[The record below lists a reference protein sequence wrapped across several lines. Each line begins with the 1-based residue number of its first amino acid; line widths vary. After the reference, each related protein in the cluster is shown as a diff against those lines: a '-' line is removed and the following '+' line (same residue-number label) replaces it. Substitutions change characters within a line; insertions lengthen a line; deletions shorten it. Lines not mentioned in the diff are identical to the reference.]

1 LGKYCSTLRNH
12 PGYLNFSFSKSL
24 VFYCSKAQLSKF
36 TNCLIPPSHHLPPD
50 VQYYLVSLVLLRLT
64 MDDYYVPASLLS
76 LEFRVVNSKFIA
88 TISPAFSVEQA
99 KIFIN
104 KVNKK
109 YADATHNVPAYI
121 IGHGSSL
128 ISHCSDNGEPSGTAG
143 RPALSVLKGSG
154 LGDTVLVISRYFG
167 GTKLGTGG
175 LVKAYGDSAREI
187 IAAVP
192 KAKKTLVHIVSLECP
207 YPLYEQIKRTI
218 RKHQGE
224 IKSEDFTDKISLV
237 YSISVKSYEILIN
250 SISELS
256 NGQIHPEIIKSDQV
270 SLIPSGNFS

>member
-1 LGKYCSTLRNH
+1 
-12 PGYLNFSFSKSL
+12 
-24 VFYCSKAQLSKF
+24 
-36 TNCLIPPSHHLPPD
+36 
-50 VQYYLVSLVLLRLT
+50 

-76 LEFRVVNSKFIA
+76 LESRVVNSKFIA
-88 TISPAFSVEQA
+88 TISPAFSVDKA
-99 KIFIN
+99 KNFIN
-104 KVNKK
+104 NINQQ

-128 ISHCSDNGEPSGTAG
+128 ISHSSDNGEPSGTAG

-154 LGDTVLVISRYFG
+154 LGDTVLVITRYFG

-175 LVKAYGDSAREI
+175 LVKAYGNSAREI

-192 KAKKTLVHIVSLECP
+192 KAIKTLVHIASLECP

-218 RKHQGE
+218 LKYQGE
-224 IKSEDFTDKISLV
+224 IKSENFTDKVSLI
-237 YSISVKSYEILIN
+237 YSIPVKSSEILLN

-256 NGQIHPEIIKSDQV
+256 NGRIHPEIIKSDQV
-270 SLIPSGNFS
+270 SLVPSGNYS

>member
-1 LGKYCSTLRNH
+1 MG
-12 PGYLNFSFSKSL
+12 
-24 VFYCSKAQLSKF
+24 
-36 TNCLIPPSHHLPPD
+36 
-50 VQYYLVSLVLLRLT
+50 
-64 MDDYYVPASLLS
+64 DYYVPASQLS
-76 LEFRVVNSKFIA
+76 LESRVANSKFIA
-88 TISPAFSVEQA
+88 TISPAFSVDEA
-99 KIFIN
+99 KFFIKYIN
-104 KVNKK
+104 QQ

-128 ISHCSDNGEPSGTAG
+128 ISHSSDNGEPSGTAG

-192 KAKKTLVHIVSLECP
+192 KAIKTLVHIASLECP
-207 YPLYEQIKRTI
+207 YPLYELIKRAI
-218 RKHQGE
+218 RKYQGE
-224 IKSEDFTDKISLV
+224 IKSEDFTDKVSLI
-237 YSISVKSYEILIN
+237 YSIPVKSSEILLN

-256 NGQIHPEIIKSDQV
+256 NGRIHPEIIKSDQV
-270 SLIPSGNFS
+270 SLVPSGNSS

>member
-1 LGKYCSTLRNH
+1 
-12 PGYLNFSFSKSL
+12 
-24 VFYCSKAQLSKF
+24 
-36 TNCLIPPSHHLPPD
+36 
-50 VQYYLVSLVLLRLT
+50 

-207 YPLYEQIKRTI
+207 YPLYEQIKLSI

-237 YSISVKSYEILIN
+237 YSISVKSYEILLN
-250 SISELS
+250 AISELS